1 METAR
6 DKARKDRAWDL
17 HHDNERPY
25 FVKAL

>member
-6 DKARKDRAWDL
+6 DNARNDKAWDL
-17 HHDNERPY
+17 HHDDERPY